1 MPPHSKM
8 PSLRNAIVVES
19 AVLHLRKSDKRL
31 RRVIDT
37 VGPFTLKL
45 QRDRFQMLVRSIVW
59 QQISGKA
66 ATSIFNKLVAKLEGG
81 KVTPDALAKLSAEEM
96 RGAGISPQ
104 KLSYLQDLT
113 ARVLDGRVRLEKTA
127 RMSDA
132 EVIAELTQIRGIG
145 EWSAQMFL
153 MFSLGRPDVF
163 PHADLGIRS
172 ALRKLHELD
181 DLPDRTLSHK
191 LAEPWRPYATVASW
205 YLWRSLDGITPT

>member
-1 MPPHSKM
+1 M
-8 PSLRNAIVVES
+8 PSLRNAVVVES
-19 AVLHLRKSDKRL
+19 AVLHIRKSDKRL
-31 RRVIDT
+31 RKVIDT

-66 ATSIFNKLVAKLEGG
+66 ATSIFNKLVAKLDGG
-81 KVTPDALAKLSAEEM
+81 KVTAEALAKLSPEDM
-96 RGAGISPQ
+96 RTAGISPQ

-113 ARVLDGRVRLEKTA
+113 ARVLDGRVRLDKTA
-127 RMSDA
+127 RLTDA
-132 EVIAELTQIRGIG
+132 QVIAELTQIRGIG

-172 ALRKLHELD
+172 ALRKLNELD

>member
-1 MPPHSKM
+1 MK
-8 PSLRNAIVVES
+8 
-19 AVLHLRKSDKRL
+19 
-31 RRVIDT
+31 RVIDA

-45 QRDRFQMLVRSIVW
+45 QRDRFKMLVRSIVW

-66 ATSIFNKLVAKLEGG
+66 AQSIFNKLLLKLNGG
-81 KVTPDALAKLSAEEM
+81 KVTAEALSRLTPEEM
-96 RGAGISPQ
+96 RSAGISTQ
-104 KLSYLQDLT
+104 KLSYLQDLS
-113 ARVLDGRVRLEKTA
+113 ARVLDGRVRLAKTG
-127 RMSDA
+127 RMTDA
-132 EVIAELTQIRGIG
+132 DVITELTQIRGIG

-172 ALRKLHELD
+172 ALKKLHALD

-205 YLWRSLDGITPT
+205 YLWRSLETK

>member
-1 MPPHSKM
+1 M
-8 PSLRNAIVVES
+8 PSLTLRDIAVIES
-19 AVLHLRKSDKRL
+19 AVIHLRKSDKRMK
-31 RRVIDT
+31 RVIDA

-45 QRDRFQMLVRSIVW
+45 QRDRFKMLVRSIVW

-66 ATSIFNKLVAKLEGG
+66 AQSIFNKLLLKLNGG
-81 KVTPDALAKLSAEEM
+81 KVTAEALSRLTPEEM
-96 RGAGISPQ
+96 RSAGISTQ
-104 KLSYLQDLT
+104 KLSYLQDLS
-113 ARVLDGRVRLEKTA
+113 ARVLDGRVRLAKTG
-127 RMSDA
+127 RMTDA
-132 EVIAELTQIRGIG
+132 DVITELTQIRGIG

-172 ALRKLHELD
+172 ALKKLHALD

-205 YLWRSLDGITPT
+205 YLWRSLETK